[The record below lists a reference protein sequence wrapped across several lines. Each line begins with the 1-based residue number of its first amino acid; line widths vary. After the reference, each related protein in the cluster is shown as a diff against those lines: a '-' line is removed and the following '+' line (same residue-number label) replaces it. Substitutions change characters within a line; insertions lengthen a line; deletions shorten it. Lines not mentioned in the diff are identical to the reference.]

1 MATSSTKTRLLD
13 AGQRLMLE
21 RGFTATTVDDICAEA
36 GLTKGSFFHYF
47 KSKEDF
53 GEAALAHYWTSGQ
66 EMLQARSEDVDDPL
80 RRLHAYL
87 DLMIALAR
95 DPDVPKSCLFGNFSQ
110 EVAPTNERLRDA
122 CSSGFAGWADQIAA
136 DLAEAQRL
144 YPPAA
149 PFDSR
154 ELAEHF
160 IAIYEGSLILAKAKG
175 EGTVL
180 ERNIE
185 HFRHYIEALFGRKGG
200 SDGEGSDR
208 GRGRRRRTR

>member
-1 MATSSTKTRLLD
+1 
-13 AGQRLMLE
+13 MLT

-36 GLTKGSFFHYF
+36 ELTKGSFFHYF

-66 EMLQARSEDVDDPL
+66 EMLQAHFDAVEDPL

-95 DPDVPKSCLFGNFSQ
+95 DPDIPKSCLFGNFSQ
-110 EVAPTNERLRDA
+110 EVAPTNERLRAA

-136 DLAEAQRL
+136 DLDEAQAL

-149 PFDSR
+149 PFESR

-160 IAIYEGSLILAKAKG
+160 IAIYEGSLILAKARG

-185 HFRHYIEALFGRKGG
+185 HFRRYIDALFGRKGE